1 MMVFS
6 KSMGEPRS
14 MFVYHHFWWVLPH
27 LLWTDEE
34 LDPREASD
42 IKHIVP
48 KSSRQGDMTWALCVT
63 GEPSESD
70 YPVLLPYL
78 TSAFSLPTSSSH
90 SSLELYF
97 ISYSWVSSSGR
108 GCAQPAQWLVHFT
121 YIAHS
126 GGLGWKAVAF
136 ISTPSQR
143 GAGSGLKRRVSSGS
157 VDRRGDKG
165 QHPGMGLGFRP
176 PFLKSSTAHPTKRHH
191 FLLKSMPLAPSEKSL
206 FLLLT
211 GLGPWYREMI
221 IFPLLCWGWIKP
233 FHDRKSPNKVSSY

>member
-97 ISYSWVSSSGR
+97 ISYSWVSSSG
-108 GCAQPAQWLVHFT
+108 CPV
-121 YIAHS
+121 
-126 GGLGWKAVAF
+126 
-136 ISTPSQR
+136 
-143 GAGSGLKRRVSSGS
+143 AGSFHIHCTFWRLGLKS
-157 VDRRGDKG
+157 RGIHIYPISERSRIRAQKKG
-165 QHPGMGLGFRP
+165 ELWFCG
-176 PFLKSSTAHPTKRHH
+176 
-191 FLLKSMPLAPSEKSL
+191 
-206 FLLLT
+206 
-211 GLGPWYREMI
+211 
-221 IFPLLCWGWIKP
+221 
-233 FHDRKSPNKVSSY
+233 